1 MNTHTITWSLWLSRW
16 KQLVLMSASSVSL
29 QMGRLYLRQKA
40 RLHCLHELDAS
51 RGVRGFRGVWERG
64 VVSVSEEEEEEEV
77 GSEGSSEGLV
87 SEAGG
92 VVFVGEAGEVEE
104 GEGFGG
110 GGGGGAGW
118 SCCGPSGMM
127 VLFWP
132 QVHLQ
137 KEGTA
142 VGGGGC

>member
-1 MNTHTITWSLWLSRW
+1 
-16 KQLVLMSASSVSL
+16 
-29 QMGRLYLRQKA
+29 
-40 RLHCLHELDAS
+40 
-51 RGVRGFRGVWERG
+51 VWERG
-64 VVSVSEEEEEEEV
+64 VVSVSVSEEEGEV
-77 GSEGSSEGLV
+77 VGSSEGLV
-87 SEAGG
+87 SEGEG

-104 GEGFGG
+104 GEGF